1 MRYFSSVYVE
11 FRAAYIL
18 GKMCIMV
25 FSRTLNI
32 NINNQILMMLVFALS
47 NKMIKVLSG
56 RWKKVYKMQILKVM
70 SSGVIN
76 I

>member
-1 MRYFSSVYVE
+1 M
-11 FRAAYIL
+11 
-18 GKMCIMV
+18 MV
-25 FSRTLNI
+25 F
-32 NINNQILMMLVFALS
+32 APS

-56 RWKKVYKMQILKVM
+56 KWKKVYKMQILKVM